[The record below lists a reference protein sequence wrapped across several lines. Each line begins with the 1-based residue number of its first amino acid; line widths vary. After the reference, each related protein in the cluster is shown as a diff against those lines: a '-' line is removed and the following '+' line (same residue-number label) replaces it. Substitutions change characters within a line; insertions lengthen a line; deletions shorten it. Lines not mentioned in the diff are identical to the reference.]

1 LVAYFFPIIKK
12 LNMPYNVIIV
22 EGDAASG
29 ARLRAVAEEH
39 GFVTR
44 SLRKGAEALE
54 VIRQEGADLVVLAG
68 ELPDMDRN
76 SWLRVFRQ
84 ADWGRDVAVVVSSE
98 SSTEAEVVSAFEG
111 GADDFI
117 LNTCDPSELGA
128 RLRAVLRRR
137 YERAEVYGEPMSGGP
152 IVLDPARHECS
163 VRGRLKRLRRREFEL
178 LEILMR
184 KAGRVLSRSYLL
196 ESVWGMSRQADTR
209 AVDVAIS
216 RLRQVLGSRA
226 GRWIETLPGF
236 GYRFSSGQPGA
247 R

>member
-1 LVAYFFPIIKK
+1 V
-12 LNMPYNVIIV
+12 
-22 EGDAASG
+22 
-29 ARLRAVAEEH
+29 ARLRAVAEGC
-39 GFVTR
+39 GFSTT

-54 VIRQEGADLVVLAG
+54 IIKRDGADLIVLAG
-68 ELPDMDRN
+68 EPPDMERV
-76 SWLRVFRQ
+76 SWLRIFRQ
-84 ADWGRDVAVVVSSE
+84 EDWGRNVAVVVLSDSS
-98 SSTEAEVVSAFEG
+98 AETDLVSAFEN

-117 LNTCDPSELGA
+117 LNSCDPAELGA

-137 YERAEVYGEPMSGGP
+137 HERAEVQGGPMSGGP
-152 IVLDPARHECS
+152 IVLDPAHHECF
-163 VRGRLKRLRRREFEL
+163 VRGRLKNLRRREFEL

-216 RLRQVLGSRA
+216 RLRQVLGPRA
-226 GRWIETLPGF
+226 GRWVETLPGF
-236 GYRFSSGQPGA
+236 GYRFSSGRSGA